1 MRESPRA
8 LTPLPLLVFSL
19 VSAVAAVH
27 GIRAAMHSLKK
38 TGTDFTSAQGMDPR
52 QFFEVMYVASF
63 LQCLKNSND
72 HRCSRGLNDIIE
84 FDAKVGS
91 TAFASV

>member
-1 MRESPRA
+1 MKEAEEMGAKIISELSVLVRISRS
-8 LTPLPLLVFSL
+8 LIFFLVFSL

-52 QFFEVMYVASF
+52 QFFEVMYVTCHVCGA
-63 LQCLKNSND
+63 
-72 HRCSRGLNDIIE
+72 
-84 FDAKVGS
+84 VY
-91 TAFASV
+91 